1 MAPTTRSGSKRA
13 SGEAVDTKV
22 TKKAKQFVKKAA
34 KPAKSAAPASEAPQY
49 FRFLDL
55 SPELRNKV
63 YGYATED
70 DSSRFA
76 PRPCQLPHHS
86 ARASPTERPWKFFA
100 LTHVCTQ
107 VRAEYRPLWVRDLR
121 VAFSSTFQ
129 LTAFRDTFLQFEN
142 EPKHMPKL
150 IQYLWDHGQD
160 DEMRFHLTPILRL
173 HAHSP
178 SSRLAIVPEKVALG
192 VDVENDICHKCLMR
206 HRHSREFSIYSDSE
220 DEDDCSCPDFD
231 MSQSEWEEF
240 KHDQMEYTSDIP
252 VFVHNTNEAWIK
264 AVQEQKVT
272 ASSTFCRW
280 SHHAVFKILYKDP
293 VCETT
298 ADSQPAWDL
307 MKQWGILD
315 LQTKRGTDFIF
326 AYEDR
331 KTAEKDGYSM
341 AHSVTRQIVFRKT
354 PPKI

>member
-22 TKKAKQFVKKAA
+22 TKKAKRSVKTAA
-34 KPAKSAAPASEAPQY
+34 KPAKKEEPASEAPQY

-55 SPELRNKV
+55 SPELRNRV
-63 YGYATED
+63 YEYARED
-70 DSSRFA
+70 DSTRFA
-76 PRPCQLPHHS
+76 PRPNQDPLRFAHPP
-86 ARASPTERPWKFFA
+86 RTVRPWKYFA

-121 VAFSSTFQ
+121 VAFSATTQ
-129 LTAFRDTFLQFEN
+129 LTTFLDTFLRFEN

-150 IQYLWDHGQD
+150 IQEEEGLYPYSDDD
-160 DEMRFHLTPILRL
+160 DECT
-173 HAHSP
+173 
-178 SSRLAIVPEKVALG
+178 
-192 VDVENDICHKCLMR
+192 
-206 HRHSREFSIYSDSE
+206 
-220 DEDDCSCPDFD
+220 CPDFD

-264 AVQEQKVT
+264 AVQENKVT
-272 ASSTFCRW
+272 VTCSFCHW
-280 SHHAVFKILYKDP
+280 SHHAIFKILYKDP

-315 LQTKRGTDFIF
+315 LPTKRGTDFIF
-326 AYEDR
+326 AYED
-331 KTAEKDGYSM
+331 KQTTEKDGHSM

-354 PPKI
+354 PSKA